1 MARYTIT
8 AKEIAGLMGVSK
20 TWVFRRA
27 NSEKWPFTEVSVRG
41 GQQRLFYVRMLP
53 DDIRRL
59 IQGEEEMKKTLE
71 ERLEPAAGRIADMT
85 ERFFGSTAFDRMCIA
100 TGIFALGWLVAWVHF
115 IGQRG

>member
-20 TWVFRRA
+20 TWVFMRA
-27 NSEKWPFTEVSVRG
+27 NSEKWPFTEVPVRG

-71 ERLEPAAGRIADMT
+71 DRLEPAAGRCADLA
-85 ERFFGSTAFDRMCIA
+85 ERFFGSKAFDRVCIA
-100 TGIFALGWLVAWVHF
+100 TGLIGLGWFVAWVHF